1 MGHMTNNF
9 AIWLNDF
16 MEQRDITQEALA
28 GMIGVSHVAISKWQ
42 RSLNLPEPRQLRN
55 LADVA
60 GLNPIELFQL
70 CGYLPFQLPKQPKRN
85 IRPKVLA
92 ILKQLEDLDEPML
105 DLVADQIHA
114 IKPHARRF
122 AEARTA
128 TRHKHEE

>member
-1 MGHMTNNF
+1 MMNNF

-16 MEQRDITQEALA
+16 MEQRDLTQEALA

-42 RSLNLPEPRQLRN
+42 RSLNLPEPKQLRN
-55 LADVA
+55 LAEVA

-105 DLVADQIHA
+105 DMVADQIHA
-114 IKPHARRF
+114 IKPHAKRI
-122 AEARTA
+122 AEAINSG
-128 TRHKHEE
+128 RHK

>member
-1 MGHMTNNF
+1 
-9 AIWLNDF
+9 
-16 MEQRDITQEALA
+16 MEQRDLTQEALA

-70 CGYLPFQLPKQPKRN
+70 CGYLPFQLPRQPKRT

-92 ILKQLEDLDEPML
+92 ILKQLEELDEPML
-105 DLVADQIHA
+105 DMVADQIHA
-114 IKPHARRF
+114 IKPHAKRI
-122 AEARTA
+122 AEARNA
-128 TRHKHEE
+128 GRHKA

>member
-1 MGHMTNNF
+1 MVHMMNNF

-16 MEQRDITQEALA
+16 MEQKDLTQEALA
-28 GMIGVSHVAISKWQ
+28 GLIGVSHVAISKWQ

-55 LADVA
+55 LAEVA

-70 CGYLPFQLPKQPKRN
+70 CGYLPFQLPKQPKRT

-92 ILKQLEDLDEPML
+92 ILKQLEDLDDSML

-114 IKPHARRF
+114 IKPHARRM
-122 AEARTA
+122 AEAKGVA
-128 TRHKHEE
+128 RHKRDA